1 MILLC
6 LLAAAN
12 AVRYKD
18 CGTEGIQLE
27 NIEVTPCPVEP
38 CELHKGQ
45 NYSIAVH
52 FTEDIEDELTLT
64 LCGYVGPVCVPFPT
78 DTPKQQVIPG
88 ENTFKLT
95 MPIEPAYPSMKVVGK
110 FRLESET
117 TENKVCFLLPLKIM
131 PEDKKLKFEPASVDH
146 QRL

>member
-1 MILLC
+1 MASYIL
-6 LLAAAN
+6 
-12 AVRYKD
+12 
-18 CGTEGIQLE
+18 
-27 NIEVTPCPVEP
+27 VTPCPVEP

-78 DTPKQQVIPG
+78 DTPKQQGTTMSAKKINQGSVIPG

-110 FRLESET
+110 FRLE
-117 TENKVCFLLPLKIM
+117 
-131 PEDKKLKFEPASVDH
+131 
-146 QRL
+146 